1 MWLIRGA
8 WKSRRAD
15 LEAGTFRLGPEPKP
29 EVAGD
34 GLVLCIAHPARL
46 LLASP
51 FKGTSQVAIKK
62 AEAGLHIEA
71 LKQGRVTLRM
81 IGTTGF
87 YFNAMSAK
95 AKRTLLVGGGKK
107 TAAEKR
113 ELKHDPENEYRD
125 SVYRMAS
132 GPTLLGFP
140 APGVKGAMA
149 TAALETAGVTKTSV
163 NRLIFL
169 PEQRIKVWGRPYLKM
184 DVVRS
189 ADMNRTPDV
198 RTRAFL
204 PRWCAEVD
212 IAFVTPTLSLHSVV
226 SLLSNAGAIVGIGDF
241 RQEKGKGSFGTFA
254 VAGDDLGEW
263 ADDWADITAEGRDV
277 QQMALDNPEAHPD
290 DYETA
295 ELMDFLGDERQR
307 RAA

>member
-1 MWLIRGA
+1 MP
-8 WKSRRAD
+8 
-15 LEAGTFRLGPEPKP
+15 T
-29 EVAGD
+29 
-34 GLVLCIAHPARL
+34 
-46 LLASP
+46 
-51 FKGTSQVAIKK
+51 KK
-62 AEAGLHIEA
+62 TTTDALHIDA

-81 IGTTGF
+81 IGATPF

-95 AKRTLLVGGGKK
+95 AKRSLLLGGGKK

-113 ELKHDPENEYRD
+113 EIKHDPEQEFRD
-125 SVYRMAS
+125 SVYKMQS

-140 APGVKGAMA
+140 APGVKAAMA

-169 PEQRIKVWGRPYLKM
+169 PEQRIKIWGKPLLKM

-189 ADMNRTPDV
+189 ADMNKTPDV

-204 PRWCAEVD
+204 PEWCAEVD
-212 IAFVTPTLSLHSVV
+212 IAFVTPTLSAHSIV

-241 RQEKGKGSFGTFA
+241 RQERGKGSYGTFV
-254 VAGDDLGEW
+254 VAGDDLGEHEGHW
-263 ADDWADITAEGRDV
+263 KHVTAQDRIVQQKALAEPEYADD
-277 QQMALDNPEAHPD
+277 
-290 DYETA
+290 ETA
-295 ELMDFLGDERQR
+295 ELMAMLEDERIK

>member
-1 MWLIRGA
+1 MA
-8 WKSRRAD
+8 AAKKD
-15 LEAGTFRLGPEPKP
+15 EA
-29 EVAGD
+29 
-34 GLVLCIAHPARL
+34 
-46 LLASP
+46 
-51 FKGTSQVAIKK
+51 
-62 AEAGLHIEA
+62 LHIDA

-95 AKRTLLVGGGKK
+95 AKRSLLIGGAKK

-113 ELKHDPENEYRD
+113 ELKHNPEEEFRD
-125 SVYRMAS
+125 SIYRLPD
-132 GPTLLGFP
+132 GDTLLGFP
-140 APGVKGAMA
+140 APGVKAAMA

-169 PEQRIKVWGRPYLKM
+169 PEQKIRIWGRPFLKM

-204 PRWCAEVD
+204 PRWCAQVD
-212 IAFVTPTLSLHSVV
+212 IAFVQPTLSVYSIV
-226 SLLSNAGAIVGIGDF
+226 SLLSNAGVVCGIGDF
-241 RQEKGKGSFGTFA
+241 RQEKGKGSYGTFA
-254 VAGDDLGEW
+254 VSGSEDMGDMQAEW
-263 ADDWADITAEGRDV
+263 DSITAEGREA
-277 QQMALDNPEAHPD
+277 QIEAMDNPACAD
-290 DYETA
+290 QDTLDLM
-295 ELMDFLGDERQR
+295 ELLEDERKR